1 MRKKLFYLSMISIF
15 ILALVSYPWHTRYL
29 FDLPDMD
36 LSLDFAL
43 VDGNLVFCA
52 KDGIY
57 CVDVSNPE
65 NRQCLVPYPQSYV
78 ESVPAA
84 GEPFVYIEND
94 HGNVTV
100 SYSIFHHLT
109 PTTML
114 LNRAIT
120 ADQPTLQAVVGDGV
134 GCYREF
140 ERHTVFASWP
150 QYTSAASAIWV
161 TDKNGD
167 QQCLFCQPPYRFAY
181 QSSGKSSRLFQYG
194 DRLYCFVSRE
204 KEPLQANLY
213 QLDCITGNFQP
224 LIDTTVSDFAVTD
237 NHLYYI
243 AHGRLYHYDLDT
255 QQCSE
260 VAACQALHCPEAVD
274 TFLNHASCNHSVSLI
289 ALENHVFY
297 VNPKQQL
304 CLLTQSQPLY
314 RDTLC
319 FLQQQDQFIIAVL
332 QNKQGQYRT
341 VVLDRD
347 GNEILTLSMLAK
359 VTVDQHYMIYT
370 DGTHLYRQSHKTK

>member
-29 FDLPDMD
+29 FDLSDMD

-78 ESVPAA
+78 ENIPAT
-84 GEPFVYIEND
+84 GEPFVYMEND

-100 SYSIFHHLT
+100 SYSIFHHLA

-120 ADQPTLQAVVGDGV
+120 TDQPTLQAVVGDGM

-161 TDKNGD
+161 TDENGNH
-167 QQCLFCQPPYRFAY
+167 QCLFCQPP
-181 QSSGKSSRLFQYG
+181 L
-194 DRLYCFVSRE
+194 VSPIN
-204 KEPLQANLY
+204 PLARVPVCSNTA
-213 QLDCITGNFQP
+213 TG
-224 LIDTTVSDFAVTD
+224 
-237 NHLYYI
+237 YI
-243 AHGRLYHYDLDT
+243 ALSAGKRNL
-255 QQCSE
+255 CRPI
-260 VAACQALHCPEAVD
+260 CI
-274 TFLNHASCNHSVSLI
+274 NWI
-289 ALENHVFY
+289 A
-297 VNPKQQL
+297 
-304 CLLTQSQPLY
+304 
-314 RDTLC
+314 
-319 FLQQQDQFIIAVL
+319 
-332 QNKQGQYRT
+332 
-341 VVLDRD
+341 
-347 GNEILTLSMLAK
+347 
-359 VTVDQHYMIYT
+359 
-370 DGTHLYRQSHKTK
+370 

>member
-1 MRKKLFYLSMISIF
+1 MEW
-15 ILALVSYPWHTRYL
+15 A
-29 FDLPDMD
+29 
-36 LSLDFAL
+36 
-43 VDGNLVFCA
+43 
-52 KDGIY
+52 
-57 CVDVSNPE
+57 
-65 NRQCLVPYPQSYV
+65 
-78 ESVPAA
+78 
-84 GEPFVYIEND
+84 
-94 HGNVTV
+94 VTV
-100 SYSIFHHLT
+100 NLSVIPF
-109 PTTML
+109 
-114 LNRAIT
+114 
-120 ADQPTLQAVVGDGV
+120 LQAG
-134 GCYREF
+134 RS
-140 ERHTVFASWP
+140 TPLP
-150 QYTSAASAIWV
+150 QALFGLQMKTATNNACSANRPIVSPINPLARVPVCSNTATGYIALSA
-161 TDKNGD
+161 
-167 QQCLFCQPPYRFAY
+167 
-181 QSSGKSSRLFQYG
+181 GK
-194 DRLYCFVSRE
+194 
-204 KEPLQANLY
+204 KKPLQANLY

-304 CLLTQSQPLY
+304 CLLTQSQPPVQRY
-314 RDTLC
+314 LC

-347 GNEILTLSMLAK
+347 GNEILALSMLAK

-370 DGTHLYRQSHKTK
+370 DGTHFISAMP